1 MLELAAGTGL
11 RSSELRAL
19 TWGDLDLDRQRIVV
33 SRQIDTDDIG
43 QRTAIKDRA
52 LSESRI
58 VPLTDALTGK
68 LRDLR
73 ATRAEHGQDDRP
85 DAFVFGG
92 DRHVRHGTLDM
103 AFRKAVAAAGI
114 ERHPDRRLSPHSLRH
129 GYGSLLLARGEQ
141 VSNVS
146 AWLGHRKIS
155 TTERWYAHQIE
166 SMLDVAA
173 ERMRQRERER
183 VNA

>member
-114 ERHPDRRLSPHSLRH
+114 ERHRTADCRPTRCATGTGRYSWPA
-129 GYGSLLLARGEQ
+129 GSRSRTSRPGSGTGRSARPSGGTPTR
-141 VSNVS
+141 SS
-146 AWLGHRKIS
+146 RCS
-155 TTERWYAHQIE
+155 TWPRNGCA
-166 SMLDVAA
+166 SGSGSG
-173 ERMRQRERER
+173 
-183 VNA
+183 